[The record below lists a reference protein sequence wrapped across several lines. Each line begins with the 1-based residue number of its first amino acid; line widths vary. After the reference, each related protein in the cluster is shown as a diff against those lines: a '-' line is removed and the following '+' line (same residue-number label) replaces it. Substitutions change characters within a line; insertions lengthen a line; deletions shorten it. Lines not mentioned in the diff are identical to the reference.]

1 MDRTNRIPGVL
12 LAAVLL
18 GAGSMNAS
26 AQSDDSDA
34 GAPGAT
40 SPDVPMD
47 TSAFEARR
55 ALRLRSSDTTNALHI
70 TLPPPDHTPES
81 APAGGNG
88 PVQVAFDR
96 DMPAEYESNLTSHM
110 DWVPLEDGTFAS
122 HASVTSP
129 GATDMRMGVNVDLP
143 PEAEIRF
150 FGTDSTQS
158 YSVVTR
164 EDISWK
170 GFEPQTL
177 WSPIVE
183 GETIGIEIVL
193 PSKESLS
200 TFTFEI
206 DGVSHGYLGN
216 GGFGPVP
223 QLCSNQ
229 VDAICRTSRFVSG
242 RIGTVGQISYQ
253 SDSGGRFVCSGTMM
267 NDKDG
272 RHFIP
277 YFLTANHC
285 ISSQTEARS
294 IVAQWYYLRATC
306 GGSTIHSRY
315 FRTNFGANHVSHE
328 SKAGLVVPR
337 LQVQNA
343 KSPILFRLD

>member
-34 GAPGAT
+34 GAPGET
-40 SPDVPMD
+40 SPAVPMD
-47 TSAFEARR
+47 ASVFEAHR

-70 TLPPPDHTPES
+70 TLPPPDQTPES
-81 APAGGNG
+81 ASSVGDG

-96 DMPAEYESNLTSHM
+96 DMPEEYEGNLSSQM
-110 DWVPLEDGTFAS
+110 DWVPFDDETFAS
-122 HASVTSP
+122 QASVTSP
-129 GATDMRMGVNVDLP
+129 GATDMRMGVRVDLP

-150 FGTDSTQS
+150 FGTDSTQN
-158 YSVVTR
+158 YPVVTR

-183 GETIGIEIVL
+183 GETIGIEIIL

-216 GGFGPVP
+216 GDSDPYLNSVP
-223 QLCSNQ
+223 IKSTPS
-229 VDAICRTSRFVSG
+229 AA
-242 RIGTVGQISYQ
+242 RIDSTV
-253 SDSGGRFVCSGTMM
+253 
-267 NDKDG
+267 
-272 RHFIP
+272 
-277 YFLTANHC
+277 
-285 ISSQTEARS
+285 
-294 IVAQWYYLRATC
+294 TC
-306 GGSTIHSRY
+306 
-315 FRTNFGANHVSHE
+315 
-328 SKAGLVVPR
+328 
-337 LQVQNA
+337 
-343 KSPILFRLD
+343 